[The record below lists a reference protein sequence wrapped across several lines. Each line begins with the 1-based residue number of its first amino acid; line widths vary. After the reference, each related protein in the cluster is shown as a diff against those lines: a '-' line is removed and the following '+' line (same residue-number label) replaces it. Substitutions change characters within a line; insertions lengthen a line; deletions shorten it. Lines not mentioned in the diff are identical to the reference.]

1 MTAIGDTPQYR
12 IVYSTPPSVV
22 KVRSSVARVREACDT
37 PPMNMRLVSMWAL
50 VLCAGGVLV
59 ACGARPSSDRLAPP
73 ASVDADLRVRYDEA
87 VEAFDAERFGD
98 AQGRFERLRS
108 EAAGTGLTPYVTLY
122 LGRLEAREDAGRG
135 ADALLTLAK
144 GQDGALKREATLY
157 GGIAAVDAKRCI
169 DARRAL
175 RPLVDDPQHATD
187 GARAALALARCEAH
201 TKKLDAALAL
211 LERAAELDPV
221 QADAARSATIGVAE
235 GLDLDGAAAAVAKY
249 GAGPLGLPLHR
260 RLATLARAAG
270 DTTRLEAALEGLP
283 SDDPTAQAAK
293 AVLEAPRLG
302 VVVPLTGRS
311 KPLGESL
318 DGLVSALYGAA
329 EDAPEDRPA
338 GTPSIE
344 VLDGGTA
351 ILAAAAVKAMAA
363 KGVFG
368 AVGVFDTETA
378 KAAAETAAEV
388 GLPLVMLTVSDAPLA
403 VDGPVWRALHTPA
416 LVVQTGAGAALGKG
430 GRVAAVARASDAYGE
445 AHARMFAQ
453 VWQAGGGTVIGEITW
468 NAAKPDFGAVAKQ
481 LAKAEFDTLF
491 VPAEPVAAAQLMR
504 HLAAAGIRA
513 RAAEGERGV
522 WVVGT
527 PAWYRPDLLRL
538 GGRYVDGVLIPVPF
552 AAETARGAPLA
563 ERVRST
569 LGREA
574 TAFDALLVDAIDA
587 LSRGWQRRLEL
598 SIEPTEALRGL
609 PVAEDGATPG
619 LRFDRREALPTL
631 FVVEVDGGRFVPAQ

>member
-1 MTAIGDTPQYR
+1 MTAFGDTPQYR
-12 IVYSTPPSVV
+12 IVYSTPLSAV

-37 PPMNMRLVSMWAL
+37 PPMNMRLVSMWCL
-50 VLCAGGVLV
+50 VVYAGGVLV
-59 ACGARPSSDRLAPP
+59 ACGARPPSQRLAPP
-73 ASVDADLRVRYDEA
+73 PEVDAELRARYDDA
-87 VEAFDAERFGD
+87 VAAFDAEKFGD
-98 AQGRFERLRS
+98 AQGRFERLRG
-108 EAAGTGLTPYVTLY
+108 EAESSGLAPYVALY

-157 GGIAAVDAKRCI
+157 GGIAAVDAKRCT
-169 DARRAL
+169 DARAL
-175 RPLVDDPQHATD
+175 TPLIDDPTHPTE
-187 GARAALALARCEAH
+187 GARAALALARCEAS
-201 TKKLDAALAL
+201 TGTLLGALEL
-211 LERAAELDPV
+211 LERAAHMDPT
-221 QADAARSATIGVAE
+221 QADAARSAALGVAE
-235 GLDLDGAAAAVAKY
+235 GLDLDGAAEAVARF

-260 RLATLARAAG
+260 RLALLARAAG
-270 DTTRLEAALEGLP
+270 DTTQLAVALDGLP
-283 SDDPTAQAAK
+283 ADDPAAK
-293 AVLEAPRLG
+293 AAKAMLDAPRLG
-302 VVVPLTGRS
+302 VVVPLSGRS

-318 DGLVSALYGAA
+318 EGLVSALYGAA
-329 EDAPEDRPA
+329 EDAPEDAPA

-351 ILAAAAVKAMAA
+351 ARATAAIEAMAA

-378 KAAAETAAEV
+378 RAAAEAAGAA

-403 VDGPVWRALHTPA
+403 VEGPVWRALHTPA
-416 LVVQTGAGAALGKG
+416 LVVQTGAGAALGRG

-445 AHARMFAQ
+445 AHARLFAQ
-453 VWQAGGGTVIGEITW
+453 VWQAGGGTVLGEITW
-468 NAAKPDFGAVAKQ
+468 SADKPDFGAVAKQ

-513 RAAEGERGV
+513 RAAEGERGA

-538 GGRYVDGVLIPVPF
+538 GGRYVEGVLIPVPF

-563 ERVRST
+563 DRVRNT

-587 LSRGWQRRLEL
+587 LSRGWRRR
-598 SIEPTEALRGL
+598 IEQSVEPAEALRGL
-609 PVAEDGATPG
+609 PVADDGATPG

-631 FVVEVDGGRFVPAQ
+631 FVIEVDGGRFVPAQ